1 MGKPIIAP
9 STMPVQD
16 VMQDKTD
23 GLLVSNQPEMIANA
37 INTMLEQPDFAQQMA
52 QHFHEKV
59 MTNYT
64 WQQAALNTLNT

>member
-1 MGKPIIAP
+1 
-9 STMPVQD
+9 
-16 VMQDKTD
+16 
-23 GLLVSNQPEMIANA
+23 
-37 INTMLEQPDFAQQMA
+37 MLEQPDFAQQMA